1 MNENFYIVVMA
12 SGFLALMLVI
22 LLNVIF
28 GAIYE
33 MAYNYYKNKKMKEA
47 RAAEVLARA
56 EFKNKKAQLYKLEP
70 YKRKF

>member
-1 MNENFYIVVMA
+1 MNENFYIAMMA
-12 SGFLALMLVI
+12 TGFLILMLGI
-22 LLNVIF
+22 LLSIVF

-47 RAAEVLARA
+47 RVAEALARA
-56 EFKNKKAQLYKLEP
+56 SFKEKKAQLYKLEP

>member
-33 MAYNYYKNKKMKEA
+33 MAYNYYKNKKLKEA
-47 RAAEVLARA
+47 REAEALSRA
-56 EFKNKKAQLYKLEP
+56 SFKEKKVQLIYLQ
-70 YKRKF
+70 KRMEAK

>member
-1 MNENFYIVVMA
+1 MNENLYIVIMA
-12 SGFLALMLVI
+12 SGFLILMLGI
-22 LLNVIF
+22 LLSVIF

-47 RAAEVLARA
+47 RAS
-56 EFKNKKAQLYKLEP
+56 FKEKKAQLYKLEP

>member
-1 MNENFYIVVMA
+1 MNEDLYIVIMA
-12 SGFLALMLVI
+12 SGFLILMLGI
-22 LLNVIF
+22 LLSVIF

-47 RAAEVLARA
+47 RAAEALARA
-56 EFKNKKAQLYKLEP
+56 SFKEKKAQLYKLEP

>member
-1 MNENFYIVVMA
+1 MNENLYIVMMA
-12 SGFLALMLVI
+12 SGFLILMLGI

-33 MAYNYYKNKKMKEA
+33 MAYNYYKTKKMKEA
-47 RAAEVLARA
+47 RAAEALARA